1 MKSVLILVFCSAAAL
16 AQNAPVA
23 PYSLDHYGVP
33 WKSGNYEANIMKRA
47 IVQWHGADEY
57 EKVDRYMTEVAMVYQ
72 NILYGYLD
80 MPFEMRNTTAYVSFK
95 GEKTKDD
102 ITLYKYN
109 VDMYSHDGI
118 HWRQRRMVLDSSFF
132 VVRYFKR
139 PGQDQTESTTGGDY
153 WETTTTTT
161 TGGDYWETTT
171 GDYNWETTTTTTGGD
186 YWETTTGGDYNWET
200 TTGGDYWETTTG
212 GDYWE
217 TTTGGDYNW
226 ETTTT
231 TTGGDYWETTTG
243 DYNWE
248 TTTGGDY
255 WETTTTPASFVRMET
270 SSDDYNWETSSDSY
284 DNWETASDFWD
295 TWYDNWWYDNLDWET
310 SSDSYDNYD
319 FGTTDEPMMG

>member
-1 MKSVLILVFCSAAAL
+1 L

-23 PYSLDHYGVP
+23 PYSLDYYGVP

-109 VDMYSHDGI
+109 VDMYSHEGD

-139 PGQDQTESTTGGDY
+139 PAQGQTESTTGGDY
-153 WETTTTTT
+153 WETTTTTTT

-186 YWETTTGGDYNWET
+186 YWETTTGDYNWETTTGDYNWET
-200 TTGGDYWETTTG
+200 TTTTGGDHWETTTG
-212 GDYWE
+212 
-217 TTTGGDYNW
+217 DYNW
-226 ETTTT
+226 DTTTT
-231 TTGGDYWETTTG
+231 TTGGDYWETTTS
-243 DYNWE
+243 
-248 TTTGGDY
+248 
-255 WETTTTPASFVRMET
+255 PAAFVRMET
-270 SSDDYNWETSSDSY
+270 TTDDYNWETSSDSY
-284 DNWETASDFWD
+284 DWLSDFYDAWYG
-295 TWYDNWWYDNLDWET
+295 YDNWDWET
-310 SSDSYDNYD
+310 SSDSSDNYD

>member
-1 MKSVLILVFCSAAAL
+1 MGQDIPASNSTMNSVLILVFCSAAAL

-23 PYSLDHYGVP
+23 PYSLDYYGVP
-33 WKSGNYEANIMKRA
+33 WKSGNFEVNIMKRA
-47 IVQWHGADEY
+47 IVQWNGADEY

-109 VDMYSHDGI
+109 VDMYSHNGD

-139 PGQDQTESTTGGDY
+139 PDQDQTESTTGGDY

-161 TGGDYWETTT
+161 
-171 GDYNWETTTTTTGGD
+171 
-186 YWETTTGGDYNWET
+186 
-200 TTGGDYWETTTG
+200 TTTG

-231 TTGGDYWETTTG
+231 TTGGDYWETTT
-243 DYNWE
+243 
-248 TTTGGDY
+248 
-255 WETTTTPASFVRMET
+255 TPARFVRMGT
-270 SSDDYNWETSSDSY
+270 TSDDYNWETSSDSY
-284 DNWETASDFWD
+284 N
-295 TWYDNWWYDNLDWET
+295 WET
-310 SSDSYDNYD
+310 SSD
-319 FGTTDEPMMG
+319 

>member
-1 MKSVLILVFCSAAAL
+1 MNSVLILLFCSAAAI

-23 PYSLDHYGVP
+23 PYSLDYYGVP
-33 WKSGNYEANIMKRA
+33 WKSGNYEVNIMKRA
-47 IVQWHGADEY
+47 IVQWNGADEY

-95 GEKTKDD
+95 GEKTKND

-109 VDMYSHDGI
+109 VDMYSHDGD

-139 PGQDQTESTTGGDY
+139 PDQDQTESTTGGDY

-171 GDYNWETTTTTTGGD
+171 
-186 YWETTTGGDYNWET
+186 
-200 TTGGDYWETTTG
+200 
-212 GDYWE
+212 
-217 TTTGGDYNW
+217 
-226 ETTTT
+226 
-231 TTGGDYWETTTG
+231 
-243 DYNWE
+243 
-248 TTTGGDY
+248 
-255 WETTTTPASFVRMET
+255 TPARFVRMET
-270 SSDDYNWETSSDSY
+270 TSDDYNWETSSDSY
-284 DNWETASDFWD
+284 DNWETASDFYD
-295 TWYDNWWYDNLDWET
+295 AWYDNWDWET
-310 SSDSYDNYD
+310 SSDSYGNYD